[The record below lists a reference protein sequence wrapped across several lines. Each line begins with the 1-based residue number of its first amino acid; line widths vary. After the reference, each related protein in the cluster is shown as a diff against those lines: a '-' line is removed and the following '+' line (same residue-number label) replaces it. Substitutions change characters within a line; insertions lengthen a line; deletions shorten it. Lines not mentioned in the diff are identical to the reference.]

1 MISNSNQFHLP
12 SYSWFRHAIF
22 EFFCTCCISI
32 HPSILIETD
41 LFSLLVNR
49 LLIELIETNPD
60 AKSKKNG
67 WSLSFIYI
75 YIYFSWHYCIHCHQL
90 CNNETVVLDVT
101 VNDDCQSLLIRM
113 CDYESW
119 FPQWLRRHWFIFWQ
133 SISRA
138 HTFYLRFDWIDCAVV
153 DVASLSIW
161 IQPSKWGTKTYFSKA

>member
-75 YIYFSWHYCIHCHQL
+75 YIYIYISPGIIAFIAISFAITRQWSSMWRSTMIVNPSWFACVITKADFLNDWGGIDLFSD
-90 CNNETVVLDVT
+90 NRSVVL
-101 VNDDCQSLLIRM
+101 I
-113 CDYESW
+113 
-119 FPQWLRRHWFIFWQ
+119 
-133 SISRA
+133 
-138 HTFYLRFDWIDCAVV
+138 
-153 DVASLSIW
+153 LSIYGS
-161 IQPSKWGTKTYFSKA
+161 IGLIVP